1 MTQSIELPWGE
12 NLLKLNLPKN
22 WRVLGELKPEKS
34 LDTVNPLEA
43 CSNAMAG
50 PIGTQRLS
58 SRNLADTKIL
68 IVVDDHSRP
77 TRVADFLPAVLSEL
91 RTGGAKHDNIEF
103 LIATGVHR
111 ADTPDEVA
119 KKLGRQILSA
129 YSWSCHDA
137 YDPAALEDIGTTSR
151 GTRVFIN
158 RKLLNADLIIC
169 VGAIEPHLL
178 LGFGGG
184 LKMIVPGCAGA
195 ETIGKNHMQGV
206 DPDHFNYVGTSGDD
220 SPMRRDL
227 EEGAQLLKR
236 EIFIVNSAINENAA
250 PSGFFAGDPVLAHRM
265 GERFIENT
273 LRLKVPEQADVVI
286 ANSRPMDADLRQSVK
301 CIGNTLFASKPGGVM
316 IGMAR
321 AINGL
326 GEMPLAKRT
335 LPYTATRTILKVI
348 GKSRVLPLVE
358 KVKKDQPVEEIFI
371 GHFALQML
379 RRNHLAIFSDCPLLP
394 ADIGR
399 KMGMALS
406 FADVQTLMNWAS
418 SRVPSAA
425 TVWVFPYGGATY
437 ATI

>member
-34 LDTVNPLEA
+34 LDAVNPLEA

-119 KKLGRQILSA
+119 KKLGLQILSA

-178 LGFGGG
+178 L
-184 LKMIVPGCAGA
+184 
-195 ETIGKNHMQGV
+195 
-206 DPDHFNYVGTSGDD
+206 
-220 SPMRRDL
+220 
-227 EEGAQLLKR
+227 
-236 EIFIVNSAINENAA
+236 
-250 PSGFFAGDPVLAHRM
+250 
-265 GERFIENT
+265 
-273 LRLKVPEQADVVI
+273 
-286 ANSRPMDADLRQSVK
+286 
-301 CIGNTLFASKPGGVM
+301 
-316 IGMAR
+316 
-321 AINGL
+321 
-326 GEMPLAKRT
+326 
-335 LPYTATRTILKVI
+335 
-348 GKSRVLPLVE
+348 
-358 KVKKDQPVEEIFI
+358 
-371 GHFALQML
+371 
-379 RRNHLAIFSDCPLLP
+379 
-394 ADIGR
+394 
-399 KMGMALS
+399 
-406 FADVQTLMNWAS
+406 
-418 SRVPSAA
+418 
-425 TVWVFPYGGATY
+425 
-437 ATI
+437 